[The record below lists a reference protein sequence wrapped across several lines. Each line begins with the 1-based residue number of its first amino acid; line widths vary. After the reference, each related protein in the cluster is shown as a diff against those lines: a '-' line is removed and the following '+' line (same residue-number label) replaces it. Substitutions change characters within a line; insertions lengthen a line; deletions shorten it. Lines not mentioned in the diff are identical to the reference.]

1 MDITVKNWEQPLVFM
16 VDSVGEHRGMHYFN
30 LPLVSAL
37 NRNGARA
44 ILLSTPETA
53 HNRLRSP
60 DLPVRG
66 VFRGIYSD
74 RPKWWRGALYAI
86 ALARIAWWCLW
97 ERPEIVHFHFFQIP
111 ALDYFLLCLLKM
123 AGIRTVTT
131 VHDVLPF
138 ELGKDLDQSGGR
150 IFHRLYSCSSG
161 LILLSRRALKVLEQ
175 FDSSLALK
183 AVLIPQGGYS
193 EIRSKMAQH
202 VLPEAVAKSRLSL
215 DPSEKCILVFGTIKK
230 NKRLD
235 LVLRALREV
244 SNKHPHVRLLVVGKP
259 QDRDIS
265 NDVALAK
272 ELDIHSKVIWR
283 LEHVTDEELS
293 LYFSAADVVIF
304 PYQWIFQSA
313 ALVMAMSFSKPVI
326 ATAVEG
332 NEEIVRD
339 RVTGMLVPVD
349 SVQDMA
355 RAIEYVLDDL
365 ERAFEMGRAAS
376 EYVTKELSWDKIAQ
390 ATLDFYRSISSG
402 DSNLERQ

>member
-1 MDITVKNWEQPLVFM
+1 MDIPMKNKGQPLVFM

-44 ILLSTPETA
+44 VLLSTPETA
-53 HNRLRSP
+53 RNHLRPS

-66 VFRGIYSD
+66 VFRGIYGD
-74 RPKWWRGALYAI
+74 RSKWWRGALYAI
-86 ALARIAWWCLW
+86 ALARIAWWCLR
-97 ERPEIVHFHFFQIP
+97 ERPGIVHFHFFQIP
-111 ALDYFLLCLLKM
+111 ALDYLLLRLLEL

-175 FDSSLALK
+175 FDSSLTRK
-183 AVLIPQGGYS
+183 AALIPQGGYS
-193 EIRSKMAQH
+193 DIRSRMEVY
-202 VLPEAVAKSRLSL
+202 VLPVAAAKSRLSL
-215 DPSEKCILVFGTIKK
+215 DPSEKTILVFGTIKK

-235 LVLRALREV
+235 LVLRAIHEM
-244 SNKHPHVRLLVVGKP
+244 SNKHPRIRLLVVGKP
-259 QDRDIS
+259 QDRDVS
-265 NDVALAK
+265 SDVALAK
-272 ELDIHSKVIWR
+272 ELDVQAKVVWR

-293 LYFSAADVVIF
+293 LYFSAADVVVF

-332 NEEIVRD
+332 NEEWVTNG
-339 RVTGMLVPVD
+339 VTGLLVPLD
-349 SVQDMA
+349 NAQEMA
-355 RAIEYVLDDL
+355 RAIEYVF
-365 ERAFEMGRAAS
+365 ENPQRAADMGRAACD
-376 EYVTKELSWDKIAQ
+376 YVTSELSWDKIAQ
-390 ATLDFYRSISSG
+390 STLDFYRNI
-402 DSNLERQ
+402 LTKTRFL